1 MYYYPV
7 IMITQFQT
15 KIFADGANLVD
26 IALLAKDPL
35 ISGFTTNPTL
45 MRSAGVQDYLSFSQE
60 AIEIIGDRPISLE
73 VFADE
78 MNEMIRQGELLHKL
92 GDNVFVKIPITNT
105 KGESTSQVVQALTAQ
120 GVKVNVTAIF
130 TIDQANRILER
141 VQGSTQFYLS
151 VFAGRIADAGV
162 NPVPIIKQTVELL
175 SEFGSGEVIWASPRE
190 VYNFVEAQNSGCQ
203 IITMTRELISKL
215 TGLGKDLDQ
224 FSLETVKM
232 FANDALNAGYIL

>member
-7 IMITQFQT
+7 IMITEFQT

-92 GDNVFVKIPITNT
+92 GNNVFVKIPITNT

-130 TIDQANRILER
+130 TIDQANRILES

-162 NPVPIIKQTVELL
+162 NPVPIIKQTVVLL

>member
-1 MYYYPV
+1 M
-7 IMITQFQT
+7 TTEFLT
-15 KIFADGANLVD
+15 KIFADGANLTD
-26 IALLAKDPL
+26 IALLAQDHL

-45 MRSAGVQDYLSFSQE
+45 MKLAGVQDYLSFSRDV
-60 AIEIIGDRPISLE
+60 IEIIGGRPISLE

-78 MNEMIRQGELLHKL
+78 TSEMIRQGELLQKL

-105 KGESTSQVVQALTAQ
+105 KGESTERVVHALSSQ
-120 GVKVNVTAIF
+120 GIKVNVTAIF
-130 TIDQANRILER
+130 TVDQAKKILENLH
-141 VQGSTQFYLS
+141 GNTDFYLS

-162 NPVPIIKQTVELL
+162 NPVPIIKQTVALL

-203 IITMTRELISKL
+203 IITMTRELIAKL
-215 TGLGKDLDQ
+215 SGLGKDLDL

>member
-1 MYYYPV
+1 M
-7 IMITQFQT
+7 MTGFQT
-15 KIFADGANLVD
+15 KIFADGANLED
-26 IALLAKDPL
+26 ISLLAKDPL

-45 MRSAGVQDYLSFSQE
+45 MRSAGVQNYLSFSRDV
-60 AIEIIGDRPISLE
+60 IEIIGGRPISLE

-78 MNEMIRQGELLHKL
+78 TSEMIRQGELLQKL

-105 KGESTSQVVQALTAQ
+105 KGESSSRVVQALSSQ
-120 GVKVNVTAIF
+120 GIKVNVTAIF
-130 TIDQANRILER
+130 TVDQANRILENL
-141 VQGSTQFYLS
+141 QGATKFYLS
-151 VFAGRIADAGV
+151 IFAGRIADAGV
-162 NPVPIIKQTVELL
+162 NPVPIIKQTVALL

-215 TGLGKDLDQ
+215 AGLGKDLDL

-232 FANDALNAGYIL
+232 FANDARNAGYIL